1 MCISCG
7 CGKNEDDHGDQRN
20 LTTRSVEQ
28 AAQAA
33 GISSQQVFE
42 NFQKASKSSAG
53 AGSQGSSR

>member
-7 CGKNEDDHGDQRN
+7 CGKNDDDHGDQRN

-33 GISSQQVFE
+33 GISSQQVYE
-42 NFQKASKSSAG
+42 NFQKASKSSG
-53 AGSQGSSR
+53 SGSQGSSR